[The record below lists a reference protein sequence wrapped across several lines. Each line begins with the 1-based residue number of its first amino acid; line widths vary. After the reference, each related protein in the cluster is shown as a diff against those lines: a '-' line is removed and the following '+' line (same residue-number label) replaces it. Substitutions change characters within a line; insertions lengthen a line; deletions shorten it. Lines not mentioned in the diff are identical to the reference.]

1 MGADRTERRPDRR
14 SGNVDQPII
23 SRAMWER
30 LRRQLM
36 RLAGSS
42 DVDDHLQTAFVK
54 WETYRERGQ
63 VRNPEAFLLRTA
75 MNSAYDEHRQRQRRP
90 QVPILDETGLTDA
103 APLQDEAYAAR
114 QRLELVREGLAQLP
128 HRTREIF
135 LMHRLDGLKYDV
147 IAARLGISASAVEKQ
162 VAKAMR
168 HLAQWTREW

>member
-1 MGADRTERRPDRR
+1 MDHPF
-14 SGNVDQPII
+14 I
-23 SRAMWER
+23 SRSMWER

-36 RLAGSS
+36 RLAGSD
-42 DVDDHLQTAFVK
+42 DVEDHLQSAFVK
-54 WETYRERGQ
+54 WEAYRERSE

-75 MNSAYDEHRQRQRRP
+75 MNSAYDQHRRSRRRP
-90 QVPILDETGLTDA
+90 QVSLLDETDLPDG

-135 LMHRLDGLKYDV
+135 LMHRLDGLKYDD

>member
-1 MGADRTERRPDRR
+1 MDH
-14 SGNVDQPII
+14 PII

-36 RLAGSS
+36 RLAGSA
-42 DVDDHLQTAFVK
+42 DVEDHLQSAFVK
-54 WETYRERGQ
+54 WETYPDRDE

-75 MNSAYDEHRQRQRRP
+75 MNSAHDQHRRSQRRP
-90 QVPILDETGLTDA
+90 QVPILDETDLPDG

-135 LMHRLDGLKYDV
+135 LMHRLDGLKYDD

-162 VAKAMR
+162 IAKAMR

>member
-1 MGADRTERRPDRR
+1 MDH
-14 SGNVDQPII
+14 PII

-36 RLAGSS
+36 RLAGSA
-42 DVDDHLQTAFVK
+42 DVEDHLQSAFVK
-54 WETYRERGQ
+54 WEAYRERGEI
-63 VRNPEAFLLRTA
+63 RNPEAFLLRTA
-75 MNSAYDEHRQRQRRP
+75 MNSAYDQHRRSRRRP
-90 QVPILDETGLTDA
+90 QVSILDEMELPDA

-114 QRLELVREGLAQLP
+114 QRLELVREGLEQLP

-135 LMHRLDGLKYDV
+135 LMHRLDGLKYDD

-168 HLAQWTREW
+168 HLAHWTSGW